1 MTNLLYLF
9 LVVIIVLLL
18 ARVVDLCALLPAARL
33 DIISIFVSV
42 EGFLLFLFV

>member
-1 MTNLLYLF
+1 LYLL
-9 LVVIIVLLL
+9 LVVIVVLLL

-33 DIISIFVSV
+33 DIIAILVSI